1 MKKKSILLMAGLMM
15 VAASLV
21 SCTTRQQYV
30 IEGTLTGVEEGTE
43 IQLFKNDEK
52 VLTPIASTQLA
63 SQ

>member
-1 MKKKSILLMAGLMM
+1 MRKKSILLMAGLMM

-52 VLTPIASTQLA
+52 VLTLHK
-63 SQ
+63 